1 MLILAHQSGIRAAMT
16 LKTLAFSVTL
26 AVALSACA
34 ELGPPWPWEDKAA
47 APRAQAPKGEAMP
60 SPRAQS
66 APKAAKA
73 PDLKAIRPEPRP
85 SGEAA
90 IETAFAPPRLVGLS
104 ENETAELL
112 GRPAEEEA
120 EPPGKIW
127 IYRAAGCRL
136 SVHLFPDMEKG
147 GFYTLDYTAAD
158 GAKETCLNKVAGE
171 ARRKG

>member
-1 MLILAHQSGIRAAMT
+1 MT

-34 ELGPPWPWEDKAA
+34 ELGPAWPWEDKAA
-47 APRAQAPKGEAMP
+47 APRAQARKGEAMP

-66 APKAAKA
+66 APKVDKT

-85 SGEAA
+85 LGEL
-90 IETAFAPPRLVGLS
+90 APPSLVGLS
-104 ENETAELL
+104 EDETAELL
-112 GRPAEEEA
+112 GQPAEEEA

-127 IYRAAGCRL
+127 IYRTAGCRL
-136 SVHLFPDMEKG
+136 SVHLFPDMDKG

-158 GAKETCLNKVAGE
+158 GAKETCLGKVAGE